1 MLLVPAG
8 CDGDDASSFSSFASS
23 SPRGRREE
31 GREGRREGGK
41 KGGREEGR
49 EGGEGREGRREGKGG
64 KEGGRDE
71 LLHSLFMHSKNMCH
85 KATIACGNFVIFPCC

>member
-31 GREGRREGGK
+31 GREGRREGGR
-41 KGGREEGR
+41 KGGTVEE
-49 EGGEGREGRREGKGG
+49 GEGREV
-64 KEGGRDE
+64 DWQD
-71 LLHSLFMHSKNMCH
+71 
-85 KATIACGNFVIFPCC
+85 AACK